1 MDGGHPTIDYMGD
14 VCGTGSFT
22 GYFILSGDA
31 RLAAGTEQLVDAG
44 SVSGAWTVDAPTG
57 PVPDVLTN
65 SGAEAFK
72 ISLPDMT
79 PCVGSG
85 SAIGSGGASLG
96 GVVFWIS
103 GQLSRPIE
111 FSGSVMGLAG
121 PKKTMVWPL
130 LGAFDQFST
139 AGVLGEYIA
148 SGAISDSL
156 SRPPVFTVQVRGDF
170 PEQDEIFSTRPA
182 ATSDGTWDQ
191 YAPYFRTEVE
201 QAGKL
206 EREQRHRG
214 WASISRDR
222 RQRRRPGAAATY
234 SIGRS
239 RQAPDTR

>member
-65 SGAEAFK
+65 GGAEAFK

-79 PCVGSG
+79 PRVGSG

-130 LGAFDQFST
+130 LGAFDQ
-139 AGVLGEYIA
+139 L
-148 SGAISDSL
+148 
-156 SRPPVFTVQVRGDF
+156 VQ
-170 PEQDEIFSTRPA
+170 
-182 ATSDGTWDQ
+182 
-191 YAPYFRTEVE
+191 
-201 QAGKL
+201 
-206 EREQRHRG
+206 H
-214 WASISRDR
+214 
-222 RQRRRPGAAATY
+222 RRRPWRIHRLRRDLGLAVETIGFYGPGAW
-234 SIGRS
+234 RL
-239 RQAPDTR
+239 P